1 MPTVA
6 ANKHY
11 PHGRCCTIAR
21 RSDNLQ
27 ACVCVASCHHFPCV
41 PAVRLCV
48 ARLASTFLALWPSCS
63 ACVRACCSALGL
75 PFLAHPFGGG
85 AVTEV
90 LHDLLCGFALSTVR
104 HDLPSK
110 KKKKKK
116 KSSRSFRPAG
126 ATAGSSAVRRQ
137 TAFWSC
143 AGQPRTPRPSPLRAL
158 AKLRAAAGAS
168 AGATAAAAAGAG
180 VRNSCF
186 LRRYFYSTLLLLAP
200 SRLFLHL
207 RHWLAGLCS
216 WALSYRRLYHVLLP

>member
-116 KSSRSFRPAG
+116 KKSFTQFQAR
-126 ATAGSSAVRRQ
+126 
-137 TAFWSC
+137 WC
-143 AGQPRTPRPSPLRAL
+143 HRPSLKKKKKKKKKLTQFQARWCHRGGPLPC
-158 AKLRAAAGAS
+158 
-168 AGATAAAAAGAG
+168 G
-180 VRNSCF
+180 VRPRSGAA
-186 LRRYFYSTLLLLAP
+186 LDSRAP
-200 SRLFLHL
+200 RAPPH
-207 RHWLAGLCS
+207 
-216 WALSYRRLYHVLLP
+216 

>member
-1 MPTVA
+1 MCPCVCPNTGQLRLCCTAVSTGGVGLTAGWGSPAIGVFLHRSFAHGAPCFPVPTVA
-6 ANKHY
+6 ANKHN

-75 PFLAHPFGGG
+75 PFLAHSFGGG

-116 KSSRSFRPAG
+116 LVGWFSGRSFWLSHGRFRVRLPKG
-126 ATAGSSAVRRQ
+126 AISGL
-137 TAFWSC
+137 
-143 AGQPRTPRPSPLRAL
+143 GDIHPS
-158 AKLRAAAGAS
+158 
-168 AGATAAAAAGAG
+168 G
-180 VRNSCF
+180 V
-186 LRRYFYSTLLLLAP
+186 A
-200 SRLFLHL
+200 
-207 RHWLAGLCS
+207 WG
-216 WALSYRRLYHVLLP
+216 V